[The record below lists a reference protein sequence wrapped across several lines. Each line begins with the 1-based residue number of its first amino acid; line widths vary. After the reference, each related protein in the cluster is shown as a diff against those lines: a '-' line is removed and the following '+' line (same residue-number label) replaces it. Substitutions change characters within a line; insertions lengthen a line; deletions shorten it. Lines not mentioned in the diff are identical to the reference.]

1 MIFSFCLVLL
11 CALTLIPLAQRHH
24 NTTDPR
30 SFFAAQGQLGT
41 ALFLVLSVGETYT
54 IGSVM
59 GLPGGVIAHGA
70 DIAVWLTGY
79 ILLAFPVGFVLYP
92 KLHTLGQRYGAITL
106 PDLFRAHF
114 KSPALEKAVALL
126 LTLLTLPLGTTQFL
140 GLISTLKFLAPTL
153 PNIVTGAFC
162 AGLAFLF
169 VAISGLR
176 GAALI
181 SCLKD
186 VLIILIVLAVS
197 GAAFYHW
204 ADRPTL
210 PLKTALD
217 HLAAGSHQAHANT
230 FILSTIL
237 IQAVAFC
244 IVPHAASAAFSA
256 RSAAAIRRAQCWMP
270 FYLLLFPLLFAIGGF
285 GLTHDLGAYKADN
298 IVLVVAQHF
307 LPTWMTGLIL
317 AGIALTGLV
326 WLGAVCLSIAAITAR
341 NVVPHLSNT
350 AQKQV
355 GRGVI
360 ALYLAIS
367 LASATLPGLLMT
379 SLNVFFYMGLAQLIP
394 GVLSI
399 IFNWP
404 FTSKT
409 IATALFSGLL
419 ISISTYEYAGSLYGF
434 HPATPGL
441 IINGL
446 ILASSYTWQ
455 RFRKPSA
462 AG

>member
-11 CALTLIPLAQRHH
+11 CALALIPLSQSHN

-59 GLPGGVIAHGA
+59 GLPGGIVAHGT
-70 DIAVWLTGY
+70 DTAVWLTGY
-79 ILLAFPVGFVLYP
+79 ILLAFPVGFILYP
-92 KLHTLGQRYGAITL
+92 KLHALGQQYSAITL

-126 LTLLTLPLGTTQFL
+126 LTVLILPLGTTQFL
-140 GLISTLKFLAPTL
+140 GLISALKLLAPTL
-153 PNIVTGAFC
+153 PNALIGLLC
-162 AGLAFLF
+162 AGIAFLF

-186 VLIILIVLAVS
+186 ALIILIVCTVS

-204 ADRPTL
+204 ADHPTL
-210 PLKTALD
+210 SLKTALD
-217 HLAAGSHQAHANT
+217 HIATTSHASHPNT

-256 RSAAAIRRAQCWMP
+256 RSAEAIRRAQCWMP
-270 FYLLLFPLLFAIGGF
+270 LYLLLFPLLFAIGSF
-285 GLTHDLGAYKADN
+285 GLTHNLGDYKSDN
-298 IVLVVAQHF
+298 ILLVITQHF
-307 LPTWMTGLIL
+307 LPPWAIGIIM

-326 WLGAVCLSIAAITAR
+326 WLGAVCLSIAAIIAR

-350 AQKQV
+350 NQKHV

-360 ALYLAIS
+360 ALYLIVS
-367 LASATLPGLLMT
+367 LASASLPGLRMT

-394 GVLSI
+394 GIFSI
-399 IFNWP
+399 VFNWP
-404 FTSKT
+404 FTSRI
-409 IATALFSGLL
+409 IATALFSGLFV
-419 ISISTYEYAGSLYGF
+419 SISTYEYAGSVYGF

-441 IINGL
+441 IVNGL
-446 ILASSYTWQ
+446 ILISSYVWQ
-455 RFRKPSA
+455 YFKKPSA